1 MFFALCAVSLS
12 SVVSLGGK
20 RKTRASRD
28 GRTLLARSFASLL
41 MQLRGSIATAVDKCA
56 RRRLFVASMRTFVV
70 PSCVG
75 QGFWGGPVR
84 WRVFSDLLWG
94 GTSLFLLVLVLLL
107 FLSLLLVP
115 LVLLVRFSPPH
126 PPPPHR
132 QQLLRVNLGS
142 GVEGQ
147 QGGGGDDVVASFLPS
162 SSSLFFSAS
171 AAVVSGV
178 NSTFLRRCMWWLLCS
193 DDILAW

>member
-75 QGFWGGPVR
+75 QRFWGGPVR
-84 WRVFSDLLWG
+84 WRVFSDLLSG
-94 GTSLFLLVLVLLL
+94 RTSLFLLLVLLFLL
-107 FLSLLLVP
+107 FLFLFLLLVELVPFARGP
-115 LVLLVRFSPPH
+115 LRKSTSSPAQGSAPAPSLPPKGAGGRDVGAHRH
-126 PPPPHR
+126 PR
-132 QQLLRVNLGS
+132 
-142 GVEGQ
+142 
-147 QGGGGDDVVASFLPS
+147 PS
-162 SSSLFFSAS
+162 EICHA
-171 AAVVSGV
+171 
-178 NSTFLRRCMWWLLCS
+178 
-193 DDILAW
+193 